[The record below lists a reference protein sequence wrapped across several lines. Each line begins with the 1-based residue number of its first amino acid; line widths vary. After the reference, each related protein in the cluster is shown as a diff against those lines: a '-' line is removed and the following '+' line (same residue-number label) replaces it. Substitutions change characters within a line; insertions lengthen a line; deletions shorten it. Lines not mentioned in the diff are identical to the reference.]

1 MSPSLSFEIQELL
14 DIIRVIILV
23 HLRKGAAVEKSRLK
37 HEIDRVCAGYAC
49 IETRDLDNALGQ
61 MASEGLIS
69 DSGQTV
75 QLTEQGAKLG
85 REWARLLLR
94 KEPILE
100 VVAGL
105 VDGSVTALVVIL
117 SALFAG
123 LATRAA
129 AFAASLTLSAV
140 AVTNFSS
147 FLLGGIT
154 EDLADMITL
163 QTLMNYSLSDIADT
177 AERDKSLMLVKHLFT
192 VLHKEIS
199 RSNLIAALTCST
211 TTFLAGILPIL
222 TYLTLPRPFNIALS
236 LVMVATVVGVF
247 LVRYRSERSQVHWK
261 TTLLETIVIV
271 AIAVIVSLLIG
282 GTA

>member
-1 MSPSLSFEIQELL
+1 MSFEIQELL
-14 DIIRVIILV
+14 DIIRVVVLV
-23 HLRKGAAVEKSRLK
+23 NLRNGAAVEKSRLK
-37 HEIDRVCAGYAC
+37 LEIDRVCAGYAC
-49 IETRDLDNALGQ
+49 IEMRDLDNALGQ
-61 MASEGLIS
+61 MVSEGLIS
-69 DSGQTV
+69 DGGQTV

-105 VDGSVTALVVIL
+105 VDGSITALVVIL

-163 QTLMNYSLSDIADT
+163 QTLMNYSLSDIADM

-199 RSNLIAALTCST
+199 RSNLIAALTCSA
-211 TTFLAGILPIL
+211 TTFLAGILPIV

-282 GTA
+282 GNA